1 MNKNAENKNNVF
13 NTIMGLLLVIG
24 GVAVGIYLIKF
35 IFEQL
40 WNILSAAAKWLE
52 AFDTTS
58 DKIIVVALITGIA
71 SLISL
76 IVTKVIDNRQKR
88 REYLDQ
94 KREKPYHDFIDMI
107 YKIQQNSNNGN
118 EYTNEEMVK
127 DLMVFSKEITLWGSP
142 SVIKKWVKFRE
153 NGMKED
159 SGYDNLFLTEDIMN
173 AMRKDLGLRKTK
185 KGNLLAFFVND
196 IKEAIKKEKK

>member
-1 MNKNAENKNNVF
+1 MKNKPKNKNNVF

-24 GVAVGIYLIKF
+24 GVAAGIYLIKF
-35 IFEQL
+35 IFAQL

-58 DKIIVVALITGIA
+58 DKIIVVALITGMA

-76 IVTKVIDNRQKR
+76 IVTKIIDQHQRR

-94 KREKPYHDFIDMI
+94 KREKPYRDFIDMI
-107 YKIQQNSNNGN
+107 YKIQQNNKNGN
-118 EYTNEEMVK
+118 KYTNEEMIK

-142 SVIKKWVKFRE
+142 SVINKWVKFRE
-153 NGMKED
+153 NGMKEN
-159 SGYDNLFLTEDIMN
+159 SGYENLLLTEEIMN
-173 AMRKDLGLRKTK
+173 AMRKDLGLRKVK
-185 KGNLLAFFVND
+185 KGNLLAFFIND
-196 IKEAIKKEKK
+196 IKDAMKKVKK